1 MKRILYFNLLL
12 AFGLIISI
20 TSCQNE
26 PLQTANIAPENVLA
40 TDAPLVGMIRSAT
53 SNDVSNDNSLDGS
66 DCFSIAF
73 PVTILVAGSPMV
85 IDNIDDL
92 MSLSDFLDSM
102 PEDSVDFVY
111 PITIVFSD
119 YTEVVVESEEQ
130 LEDYM
135 DACFDGDY
143 SDDDYSYSCVNFV
156 YPLSLS
162 TYDLNGE
169 FVATFEVASEWD
181 LYDLFDEYYMSD
193 DFLYYFA
200 LNYPVTLVYMDGTET
215 TVYSDEELESVF
227 MNSACYDDSGD
238 DSGDDDWG
246 YSDCSAEEL
255 SDHLAEDCLFFIA
268 DGTVNFG
275 LFLDFNTDGSVNVF
289 SDNMNSSVL
298 ATTTY
303 SVENNAAG
311 YVTININELPADFSF
326 ISGEWIVTYCDSD
339 VLALF
344 DNSNGTALFLVD
356 DCE

>member
-1 MKRILYFNLLL
+1 MNKILSYNLLL

-20 TSCQNE
+20 LSCQNE
-26 PLQTANIAPENVLA
+26 PIQTVDAAPDNVLA

-53 SNDVSNDNSLDGS
+53 SNNGGDDNSLDGS
-66 DCFSIAF
+66 DCFSISF

-85 IDNIDDL
+85 IEDIDAL

-102 PEDSVDFVY
+102 PEDSVELVY

-119 YTEVVVESEEQ
+119 YTEVVVDSEEQ
-130 LEDYM
+130 LEAYM

-162 TYDLNGE
+162 TFDANGE
-169 FVATFEVASEWD
+169 FVDTFEVASESD

-193 DFLYYFA
+193 DFLYYVA
-200 LNYPVTLVYMDGTET
+200 LNYPVTLVDMDGYTT
-215 TVYSDEELESVF
+215 TVFSDEELEAVF
-227 MNSACYDDSGD
+227 MNSECYDYSGD

-255 SDHLAEDCLFFIA
+255 SSNLTEDCLFFIA
-268 DGTVNFG
+268 DGTTGFG
-275 LFLDFNTDGSVNVF
+275 MFLSFNADGSASVF
-289 SDNMNSSVL
+289 ADNTNSAAL
-298 ATTTY
+298 ASTTY
-303 SVENNAAG
+303 SVDTSADG
-311 YVTININELPADFSF
+311 YVTLTINELSGDLIT
-326 ISGEWIVTYCDSD
+326 ISGEWIVTYCDLD
-339 VLALF
+339 ILALF
-344 DNSNGTALFLVD
+344 NNANGAAMLLVD